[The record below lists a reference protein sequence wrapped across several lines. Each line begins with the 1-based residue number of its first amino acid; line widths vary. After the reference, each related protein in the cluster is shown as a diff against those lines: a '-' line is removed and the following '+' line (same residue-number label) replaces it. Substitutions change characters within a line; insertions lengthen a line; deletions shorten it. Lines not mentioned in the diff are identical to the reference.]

1 MPAQTF
7 CIIKQTGHKKFP
19 YRLTI
24 SKGEEI
30 FLDLFTQ
37 DRWPGAKGN
46 IFCIR
51 TAGRESIS
59 VEEKEIERNLVL
71 NYSLFG
77 KRLTLILD
85 RPTKKRCSF
94 LFLTKSYKTKE
105 GEYEQIFWQTQ
116 QGLTGHRSKYKLA
129 YSRDKDITIFS
140 DTSERYAWNFPS
152 ANIVYEKLPI
162 GDYAIKDNFGFLA
175 IVERKTFAN
184 LMSEFGNLKKFHQ
197 SLTELEICKNSALV
211 IEATYA
217 DFLDKN
223 KIHPYTGNFGAKAIA
238 EIQAAHPNLAF
249 IFAGSRKLAIAWTW
263 HFFMATQA
271 TNNDSSSMMARESVA
286 KYGARK
292 NVFYNEDQA
301 RRLIFTQMPKEFTTT
316 QFRAN
321 LPEMPAVNIRRILD
335 KLKNEGVLLVEKKG
349 KDLVWNR
356 IYD

>member
-1 MPAQTF
+1 MLAQTF
-7 CIIKQTGHKKFP
+7 YTIKQTGHKKFP

-30 FLDLFTQ
+30 LLDLFTQ

-46 IFCIR
+46 IFCIQ
-51 TAGRESIS
+51 TAGRENIS
-59 VEEKEIERNLVL
+59 VEEKEVERNLVL
-71 NYSLFG
+71 NYSFFG

-85 RPTKKRCSF
+85 RPIKKRCSF

-116 QGLTGHRSKYKLA
+116 QGLTEHRSKYKLA
-129 YSRDKDITIFS
+129 YNREKEITIFS

-152 ANIVYEKLPI
+152 ANIIHEKLPI

-211 IEATYA
+211 IEAAYA

-238 EIQAAHPNLAF
+238 EIQVAHPNLAF
-249 IFAGSRKLAIAWTW
+249 IFAGSRKLAIAWTL
-263 HFFMATQA
+263 HFFMAAQA
-271 TNNDSSSMMARESVA
+271 KNDDNSSIIARESVA

-292 NVFYNEDQA
+292 NIFYNEDQA
-301 RRLIFTQMPKEFTTT
+301 RRFVFTQMPQEFTTT
-316 QFRAN
+316 QIRAN
-321 LPEMPAVNIRRILD
+321 LPNMAATDVRRILN
-335 KLKNEGVLLVEKKG
+335 KLENEGILSTEKKG
-349 KDLVWNR
+349 KDLVWKKV
-356 IYD
+356 